1 MPLIQPGDDLASHII
16 QELIAQK
23 LNLEDGD
30 ILTVAQKVVSKSE
43 NRYLDI
49 STLVPSD
56 EAISLSKKINKD
68 PNFIQAI
75 LNESK
80 QVVRHRMGVLIVEH
94 KLGFIHAN
102 AGIDRSNIDQSIDQI
117 LLLPK
122 NPDLSARILC
132 NTIGKHFNKNIG
144 VFDSAMI
151 KNFVGDGSSWGLN
164 VTYSEENPV
173 LETAGGIK
181 NALPYLGDEP
191 FAVINADIFSNF
203 DYAKLK
209 LIELNNSS
217 DGHLVLVKNPE
228 HNQAGDF
235 GLLDND
241 CLAANSDIL
250 YTFSGIAV
258 YHPKFFN
265 GIESGIKMQLLP
277 LLKSAISK
285 SLIKGELFKGIW
297 SDIGTPERLEI
308 INKRD

>member
-1 MPLIQPGDDLASHII
+1 MKAMILAAGRGERMGELTRDIPKPLIIAKGKPLIQWHL
-16 QELIAQK
+16 EK
-23 LNLEDGD
+23 LSTSRFKDVVINLC
-30 ILTVAQKVVSKSE
+30 
-43 NRYLDI
+43 Y
-49 STLVPSD
+49 
-56 EAISLSKKINKD
+56 
-68 PNFIQAI
+68 
-75 LNESK
+75 
-80 QVVRHRMGVLIVEH
+80 
-94 KLGFIHAN
+94 
-102 AGIDRSNIDQSIDQI
+102 
-117 LLLPK
+117 LPK
-122 NPDLSARILC
+122 I
-132 NTIGKHFNKNIG
+132 
-144 VFDSAMI
+144 I
-151 KNFVGDGSSWGLN
+151 KDFVGDGSRWNLN
-164 VTYSEENPV
+164 VTYSEENPI

-181 NALPYLGDEP
+181 KALPLLGKEP
-191 FAVINADIFSNF
+191 FSVINADIFSNF

-217 DGHLVLVKNPE
+217 DGHLVLVRNPE